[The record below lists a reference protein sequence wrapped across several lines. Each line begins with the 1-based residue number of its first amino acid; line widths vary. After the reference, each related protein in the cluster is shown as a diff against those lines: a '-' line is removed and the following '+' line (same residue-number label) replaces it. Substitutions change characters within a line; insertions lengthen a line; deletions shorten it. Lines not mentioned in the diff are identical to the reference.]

1 MGKVDHDSGGVHSPT
16 LTVFED
22 LDAWGISTPKH
33 SPHFN
38 YYAAYDFVSLTERNG
53 IAKSPQ

>member
-1 MGKVDHDSGGVHSPT
+1 MGKVDYDSGGVDRPT

-22 LDAWGISTPKH
+22 LDAWGISTPQ
-33 SPHFN
+33 HFN